1 MFPAVKMGK
10 NGWLP
15 QRLVAGFFLQIF
27 FGKKPLKPAGG
38 FNLVQTG
45 AGCHRL

>member
-10 NGWLP
+10 MAGCHRDWWL
-15 QRLVAGFFLQIF
+15 VFFLQYF
-27 FGKKPLKPAGG
+27 FWKKPLKPAGG